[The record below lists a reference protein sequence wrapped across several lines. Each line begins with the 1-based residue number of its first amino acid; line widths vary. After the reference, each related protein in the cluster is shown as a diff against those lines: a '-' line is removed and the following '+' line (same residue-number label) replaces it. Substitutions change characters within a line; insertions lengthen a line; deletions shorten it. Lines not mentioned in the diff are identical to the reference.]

1 MKVNVPVAEPTAAG
15 MKVMPTVQV
24 LPARTLVPQVL
35 LAMLNGPL
43 TVTLLMPSA
52 TA

>member
-1 MKVNVPVAEPTAAG
+1 LKVNVPVAEPTAVG
-15 MKVMPTVQV
+15 MKVIPTVQV

-43 TVTLLMPSA
+43 TVTLFTVSV